1 MIKYLKRGD
10 TMEKNLTPA
19 TDKEIQDAIDKA
31 YAELEDEIKEMFSDE
46 VIDEE
51 YGEFMEEFDKA
62 TTIEERT
69 AVMDKFNIN
78 YQI

>member
-1 MIKYLKRGD
+1 MINYLKRGD

>member
-1 MIKYLKRGD
+1 
-10 TMEKNLTPA
+10 MEKNLTPA

>member
-1 MIKYLKRGD
+1 MINYLKGGN
-10 TMEKNLTPA
+10 TMEKNLMPA

>member
-1 MIKYLKRGD
+1 
-10 TMEKNLTPA
+10 MEKDLTPA
-19 TDKEIQDAIDKA
+19 TDKEIQHAIDKA

>member
-1 MIKYLKRGD
+1 
-10 TMEKNLTPA
+10 MEKDLTPA

-31 YAELEDEIKEMFSDE
+31 YSELEDEIKEMFSDE

-78 YQI
+78 YQIYINLYYK